1 VITIEPGMA
10 FGTGTH
16 ATTRCCLEFLE
27 EATASVEQESITA
40 LDVGTGSGILAIALA
55 KLGASR
61 VLALDSDPVALKAA
75 RDNVRINRVRRTV
88 KLSHCGLGT
97 VKGSFAVV
105 VANLTAETIIDLAA
119 LLQKSVSAGGCLI
132 LSGILKPKSVEVLR
146 RFSPHPFKLARQT
159 THKEWVTLL
168 LKRKG

>member
-1 VITIEPGMA
+1 
-10 FGTGTH
+10 
-16 ATTRCCLEFLE
+16 
-27 EATASVEQESITA
+27 VEQGSITA

-132 LSGILKPKSVEVLR
+132 LSGILKPKSAEVLR
-146 RFSPHPFKLARQT
+146 RFSPYPFKLARQT
-159 THKEWVTLL
+159 THKEWITLL
-168 LKRKG
+168 LNRKG